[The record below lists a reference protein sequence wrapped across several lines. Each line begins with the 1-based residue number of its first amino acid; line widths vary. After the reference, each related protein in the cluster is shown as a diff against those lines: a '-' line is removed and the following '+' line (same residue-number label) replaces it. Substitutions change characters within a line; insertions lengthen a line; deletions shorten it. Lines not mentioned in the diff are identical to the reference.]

1 MQTYAQYESASAI
14 RDAAKNPG
22 GLAGAGAGLAAGYQM
37 ANQMGQ
43 AFAGGAASAPPPLA
57 QAAAYFIAINGAQ
70 SGPHAVTDLSAKAAA
85 GQFTGQTL
93 VWKQG
98 MSGWVPAASVPEL
111 ASLFAA
117 APPPL
122 PKG

>member
-1 MQTYAQYESASAI
+1 MQTYTQFETANSI

-43 AFAGGAASAPPPLA
+43 AFSGGGAAPPPVPQPA
-57 QAAAYFIAINGAQ
+57 GFFIVVNGAQ
-70 SGPHAVTDLSAKAAA
+70 SGPLGMGDLSARVAA
-85 GQFTGQTL
+85 GQLTPKTL
-93 VWKQG
+93 VWKPG
-98 MSGWVPAASVPEL
+98 MAAWTPAESVSEL
-111 ASLFAA
+111 AGVFAA
-117 APPPL
+117 TPPPL